1 MTASNASMPW
11 NEGKGMEGERRPK
24 SVGERGRTCSYN
36 SYLGLKSHSFY
47 HDYNI
52 LITGEKRKEKG
63 ENRKGKEER
72 RGKVHVREERR
83 EGELWE
89 FRSTMTDYM

>member
-1 MTASNASMPW
+1 
-11 NEGKGMEGERRPK
+11 MEGER

-47 HDYNI
+47 HNYTAEHNYNI

-63 ENRKGKEER
+63 ENKKGKEKR
-72 RGKVHVREERR
+72 GGKVHVREERR
-83 EGELWE
+83 EGEFGV
-89 FRSTMTDYM
+89 FRNTMTDYM